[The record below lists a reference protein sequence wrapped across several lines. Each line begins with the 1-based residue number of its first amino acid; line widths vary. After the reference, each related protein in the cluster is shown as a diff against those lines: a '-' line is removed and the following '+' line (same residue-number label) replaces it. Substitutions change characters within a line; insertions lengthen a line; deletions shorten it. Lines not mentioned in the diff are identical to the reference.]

1 MIFSVKNLIKQ
12 VLVFVILSLAVA
24 TPVLAANTSTF
35 FSSKKSL
42 ADCVLGDATEAFS
55 ADCRSINTF
64 VDMAIKVGAFALSVI
79 GAVALGAFV
88 YGGFNFVISGG
99 NAEKIKKGTDA
110 MTAAV
115 IGLIIAFG
123 GYFLIQVLTS
133 VLGVQSGFIL
143 MK

>member
-1 MIFSVKNLIKQ
+1 MSFNIKNSIKQ
-12 VLVFVILSLAVA
+12 VLIFTILSLIIF
-24 TPVLAANTSTF
+24 TPVFAAGTSTF
-35 FSSKKSL
+35 FGTQKSL

-55 ADCRSINTF
+55 ENCRSINTF

-115 IGLIIAFG
+115 IGLVIAFG

-133 VLGVQSGFIL
+133 VLGVKSGFIL